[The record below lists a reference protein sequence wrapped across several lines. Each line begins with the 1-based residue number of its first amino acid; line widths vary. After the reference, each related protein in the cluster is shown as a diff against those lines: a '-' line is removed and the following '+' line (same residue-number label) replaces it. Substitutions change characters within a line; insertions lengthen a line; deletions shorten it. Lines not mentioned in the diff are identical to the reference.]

1 MGPLNYLTML
11 NRLLIFIIILN
22 SKFIFSLN
30 NNEINGKFIY
40 DVDIEKNELYVFDN
54 EISLTTYDLTNDTIK
69 SKFKFDAFVPDFNNA
84 TWIDFYT
91 GEFSLSKSVMNGL
104 MDNLVLKKSEN
115 EKFYIFHDGG
125 GLVMSLSEGKL
136 KRLDNSFPFMNKF
149 LGDFILHDKKVYHF
163 GGYGL
168 FRTNNAMLNFDENNT
183 KQWNEITFQNDIP
196 SELSL
201 GISSFHSLLTK
212 NNYYIFGGNKFN
224 NAKNSKNESIFKFD
238 FENYFWTKLG
248 NINLDLSNDPL
259 ILGSGNWFYIF
270 GQEFF
275 QFIDIENS
283 SIYKYNYKLGFSPSD
298 LSSIKSFISYNNTFE
313 NINTLDIS
321 DVTLNIFKN
330 HNSKT
335 ETVIL
340 SKYKLGN
347 IIEMDS
353 ISELPLMK
361 YEQSRNQFFIPILI
375 VLVIIIINLLYVGL
389 NKKPVSEPKKLFS
402 FENNELF
409 FDSTK
414 INLDNNSLEIID
426 MLYKNNSI
434 TSNDIVAKLVDN
446 GLSYDYSSKVKN
458 KIIESLNE
466 KFEFITG
473 SNETFINISK
483 SPQDKRIQILSLI
496 KS

>member
-1 MGPLNYLTML
+1 MLT
-11 NRLLIFIIILN
+11 RLIILIIILN
-22 SKFIFSLN
+22 SKFVFSSN

-54 EISLTTYDLTNDTIK
+54 EISLTTYDLNNDTIK
-69 SKFKFDAFVPDFNNA
+69 SKYKFDAFVPDFNNA
-84 TWIDFYT
+84 TWNGFYT

-125 GLVMSLSEGKL
+125 GLVMSLIDGKL

-183 KQWNEITFQNDIP
+183 NQWDEITFQNDIP
-196 SELSL
+196 NELSL

-224 NAKNSKNESIFKFD
+224 NGRNSKNESILKFN

-248 NINLDLSNDPL
+248 NINLNLSDEPL
-259 ILGSGNWFYIF
+259 ILGSGNWFYVF

-275 QFIDIENS
+275 HFIDIEKS
-283 SIYKYNYKLGFSPSD
+283 SIYKYKYKLGFSPSD

-321 DVTLNIFKN
+321 NVTLNIFKN
-330 HNSKT
+330 HNSKS

-340 SKYKLGN
+340 SKYKLSN
-347 IIEMDS
+347 IIEIDS
-353 ISELPLMK
+353 ISELPLLK
-361 YEQSRNQFFIPILI
+361 YEQSRNQFFIPMLIIL
-375 VLVIIIINLLYVGL
+375 LIIIINLLYKGL
-389 NKKPVSEPKKLFS
+389 NKK
-402 FENNELF
+402 
-409 FDSTK
+409 
-414 INLDNNSLEIID
+414 
-426 MLYKNNSI
+426 
-434 TSNDIVAKLVDN
+434 
-446 GLSYDYSSKVKN
+446 
-458 KIIESLNE
+458 
-466 KFEFITG
+466 KF
-473 SNETFINISK
+473 
-483 SPQDKRIQILSLI
+483 
-496 KS
+496 